1 MAANAVVIP
10 MSLLLKPSRKLFL
23 KTSETDNI
31 VILPI
36 SVE

>member
-23 KTSETDNI
+23 KTSEKKI
-31 VILPI
+31 MRILLP
-36 SVE
+36 